1 MMMIMMA
8 TPRSTILLAVLLVFS
23 ISPAFSFS
31 SSKMPICSFKTTT
44 TTTTRLLASRRTLL
58 SNVFG
63 TTTLL
68 ITTTAFTTTVGA
80 PEPAAASYTA
90 YVQREK
96 DWDDRQ
102 KQGAV
107 TFSNAKSLRAQLKEI
122 VPQNSEGSKIFCPN
136 GMSSAVSPLQEN
148 KCGDQLAMPS
158 VYGRTSD
165 VVGNSVP
172 GVQGGL
178 QRYPTTSS
186 SQLSASDVGGFP
198 KYK

>member
-1 MMMIMMA
+1 MMMKMMA
-8 TPRSTILLAVLLVFS
+8 SPRSTILLAVLLIFS
-23 ISPAFSFS
+23 SSPAFSFS
-31 SSKMPICSFKTTT
+31 SSRMPICSFKT

-63 TTTLL
+63 TATLL
-68 ITTTAFTTTVGA
+68 ITTTAFTSTIVGA

>member
-1 MMMIMMA
+1 MMMRMMA
-8 TPRSTILLAVLLVFS
+8 SPRSTILLAVLLIFS
-23 ISPAFSFS
+23 SSPAFSFS
-31 SSKMPICSFKTTT
+31 SSRMPICSFKT

-63 TTTLL
+63 TATLL
-68 ITTTAFTTTVGA
+68 ITTTAFTSTIVGA

>member
-1 MMMIMMA
+1 MMMRMMA
-8 TPRSTILLAVLLVFS
+8 SPRSTILLAVLLIFS
-23 ISPAFSFS
+23 SSPAFSFS
-31 SSKMPICSFKTTT
+31 SSRMPICSFKT

-63 TTTLL
+63 TATLL
-68 ITTTAFTTTVGA
+68 ITTTAFTSTIVGA

-198 KYK
+198 KYM

>member
-1 MMMIMMA
+1 MIMSRRFI
-8 TPRSTILLAVLLVFS
+8 TFLVVFILVACS
-23 ISPAFSFS
+23 HAFSFS
-31 SSKMPICSFKTTT
+31 PSMMPVCSTTRTTRLFASRRTMLSNVFGATTFLITATTT
-44 TTTTRLLASRRTLL
+44 TTTAAL
-58 SNVFG
+58 V
-63 TTTLL
+63 
-68 ITTTAFTTTVGA
+68 VA
-80 PEPAAASYTA
+80 PRPAAASYTA

-158 VYGRTSD
+158 VYGRTTD

-172 GVQGGL
+172 GVQGGF

>member
-1 MMMIMMA
+1 MA
-8 TPRSTILLAVLLVFS
+8 SPRSTILLAVLLIFS
-23 ISPAFSFS
+23 SSPAFSFS
-31 SSKMPICSFKTTT
+31 SSRMPICSFKT

-63 TTTLL
+63 TATLL
-68 ITTTAFTTTVGA
+68 ITTTAFTSTIVGA